1 MHCSV
6 ILREKWIDCIYIC
19 RANFYDAFKK
29 GGSLS
34 FFNNCILNTE

>member
-19 RANFYDAFKK
+19 RANFYGAFEK
-29 GGSLS
+29 GRSLS
-34 FFNNCILNTE
+34 FSNNCILNTE